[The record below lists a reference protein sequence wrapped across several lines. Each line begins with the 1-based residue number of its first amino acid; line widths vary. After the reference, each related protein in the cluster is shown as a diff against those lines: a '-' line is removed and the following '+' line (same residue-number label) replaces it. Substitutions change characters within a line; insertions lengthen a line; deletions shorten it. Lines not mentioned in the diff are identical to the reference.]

1 MLLSKQTD
9 QNNRFLK
16 DSIPHPPFIKNLTL
30 FRKVWF
36 PLFFFFFNYY
46 SAMFC
51 IDILERSNIL
61 SEAHILWSACQMNN
75 LNLFSSS
82 SAGSVFLLFFYYY
95 FFPFEQVLCYQL
107 HRHTSVN
114 TKLTGM
120 QNNREG
126 FGKCTFKLR
135 KLSLINN
142 THNFIKNSKVAG
154 R

>member
-1 MLLSKQTD
+1 MSVIVLVLVMLLSKQTD

-95 FFPFEQVLCYQL
+95 FFHLNKSSA
-107 HRHTSVN
+107 TSCIGTPLWILNWQGCRTTERVS
-114 TKLTGM
+114 GSVP
-120 QNNREG
+120 
-126 FGKCTFKLR
+126 
-135 KLSLINN
+135 LSWENW
-142 THNFIKNSKVAG
+142 VW
-154 R
+154 